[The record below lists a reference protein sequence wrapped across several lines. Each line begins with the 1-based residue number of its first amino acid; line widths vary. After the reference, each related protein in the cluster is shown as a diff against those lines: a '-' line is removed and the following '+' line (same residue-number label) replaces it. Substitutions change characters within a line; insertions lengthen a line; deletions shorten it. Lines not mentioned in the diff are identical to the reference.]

1 MHIGEPIT
9 YVLTF
14 VPVFVHIRR
23 AVHQEDLTT
32 MCHQIFMKIQELVSD
47 FFRTWTFAFVIL
59 EIEEHID
66 LKVWNKK
73 EEEQERERSGFRK
86 DTAKIVKTKD
96 VQNLFLSTHKLLPN
110 RGKSILIIESNKQ
123 PQNK

>member
-9 YVLTF
+9 YILTF

-96 VQNLFLSTHKLLPN
+96 VQNLFLSTHKLLSN
-110 RGKSILIIESNKQ
+110 RGKSIPIIESNK
-123 PQNK
+123 